1 MGGDGQL
8 MGMTGKEVT
17 AGREGWM
24 DGGMEGVAVLDRRVG
39 MWREHT
45 ADDRMNTRS
54 WQKS

>member
-17 AGREGWM
+17 AGREGWR
-24 DGGMEGVAVLDRRVG
+24 EGVAASDRRVG

-45 ADDRMNTRS
+45 ADDRMNTGS